1 MGEDIKQIGVS
12 DDELLKKW
20 LSTFGKNVDKELIEE
35 HITSYENFLWHL
47 FIWGEVPCLQGDDA
61 RKAFDDMHY
70 EESIR
75 FYDGSCC
82 ERQDICLFKGEGGL
96 N

>member
-1 MGEDIKQIGVS
+1 MGEDIKQIGMS

-75 FYDGSCC
+75 FYDGLCC

>member
-1 MGEDIKQIGVS
+1 MNFGENGS
-12 DDELLKKW
+12 RH
-20 LSTFGKNVDKELIEE
+20 FGQKTPPE
-35 HITSYENFLWHL
+35 
-47 FIWGEVPCLQGDDA
+47 EVPCLQGDDA